1 LGEEYFPPKPK
12 FVEKKIIDDDDLEIV
27 ADIKADAKF
36 EPFYEGEGKNESS

>member
-12 FVEKKIIDDDDLEIV
+12 IVEKKIDDDDLEIV
-27 ADIKADAKF
+27 PDIKGDAKF